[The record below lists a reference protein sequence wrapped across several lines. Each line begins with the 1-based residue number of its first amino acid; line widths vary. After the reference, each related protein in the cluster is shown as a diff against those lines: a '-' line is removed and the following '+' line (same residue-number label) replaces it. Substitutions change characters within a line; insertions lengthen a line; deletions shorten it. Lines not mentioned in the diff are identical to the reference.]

1 MIDFHS
7 HILPN
12 IDDGAKS
19 IEESINLI
27 KEAEEV
33 GFTDIILTSHYL
45 EDYYEADVEE
55 RNNLISKLKKN
66 INNINI
72 HIGNEIY
79 ITENIIDLIKENK
92 ASTIN
97 DSRYVLFELPM
108 NNNVLYL
115 KEVVFSLIEND
126 FIPIIA
132 HPERYSFVQKNPN
145 MLLELI
151 EMGVLFQGNYASI
164 IGYYGKDAQKTIKL
178 LLKNNMI
185 HFFGTDVHKANTIY
199 IKIPKIIEKLEKI
212 IGKEKLYELT
222 TINPGLV
229 LKNKKIEVDC
239 PNKIKLSLWD
249 KIIK

>member
-19 IEESINLI
+19 IEESVNLI
-27 KEAEEV
+27 KEAKIA
-33 GFTDIILTSHYL
+33 GFTNVISTSHYL
-45 EDYYEADVEE
+45 EDYYETDVEE
-55 RNNLISKLKKN
+55 RNNLINKLNKD
-66 INNINI
+66 IEDIDI
-72 HIGNEIY
+72 HIGSEIY
-79 ITENIIDLIKENK
+79 ITENIVDLIKGNK

-97 DSRYVLFELPM
+97 NSRYVLFELPM

-115 KEVVFSLIEND
+115 KEVIFRLIEND

-151 EMGVLFQGNYASI
+151 EMGVLFQANYGSI
-164 IGYYGKDAQKTIKL
+164 IGYYGKEAKKIVKL
-178 LLKNNMI
+178 LLENNMI
-185 HFFGTDVHKANTIY
+185 HFLGSDVHRQNTIY
-199 IKIPKIIEKLEKI
+199 KKMPEIIGKLDKL

-249 KIIK
+249 KIVK